1 MVGRIYQLPII
12 VDYDMDC
19 RGQLYFCVKICVD
32 TEYGWGFNKKYK
44 MILEVRV

>member
-19 RGQLYFCVKICVD
+19 RGQLYFFVKICVWIQSMD
-32 TEYGWGFNKKYK
+32 GGLIKNIK
-44 MILEVRV
+44 

>member
-19 RGQLYFCVKICVD
+19 RGQLYFCVKICAWIQSMDGVL
-32 TEYGWGFNKKYK
+32 TKNIK
-44 MILEVRV
+44 